1 VFWQRRAP
9 VVLLR
14 RRRRRRLLLVQQLR
28 CELMNGDAPVRV
40 SGRLLGEP
48 AATASLGD

>member
-1 VFWQRRAP
+1 VFWQLRAP
-9 VVLLR
+9 VVLL
-14 RRRRRRLLLVQQLR
+14 RRRRRLLLVQQLR

>member
-14 RRRRRRLLLVQQLR
+14 RRRRLLLLVQQLR

>member
-9 VVLLR
+9 VVLL
-14 RRRRRRLLLVQQLR
+14 RRRRRLLLVQQLR